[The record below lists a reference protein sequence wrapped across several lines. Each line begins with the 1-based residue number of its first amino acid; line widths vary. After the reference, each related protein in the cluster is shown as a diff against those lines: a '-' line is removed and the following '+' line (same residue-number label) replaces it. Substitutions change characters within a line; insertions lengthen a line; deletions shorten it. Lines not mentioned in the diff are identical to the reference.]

1 MTPRVPSPMPLREI
15 SAYSGHRTALPLP
28 QRDPQPRPQPSEQR
42 GHQSVSA
49 VVLAFWVPI
58 AALAFRLIS
67 SLTGNAAY
75 VLVAFWALLG
85 PRQAVVALYL
95 CWFFNVLN
103 HGLVPVA
110 GMASMLRHAIT
121 ACAFLSVMFHSAFR
135 TRRNTGLL
143 LPLTFLLCGF
153 LIVHS
158 MLFSEQV
165 DVSVMKSISFTMTVT
180 GLALGWASMSDRD
193 REITER
199 FIFGSLGLIAIASIP
214 LVATPIGYFRNGQGF
229 QGIQVHP
236 QGFGPTMG
244 AFGALLIAQAFTDR
258 KLRVWKAA
266 LLALA
271 LVWVYLSKARIGA
284 LALVAG
290 VVLGIGS
297 EIVRSWLAAH
307 PARNPLRRSR
317 LAAATVVA
325 VVVGLAIAPLVADQ
339 VMEFITKGSAAESV
353 YEAAIKSRGGKIDE
367 MMRNIERSPLLGTG
381 FGVLSGADYFAL
393 VRDPIFGLPV
403 MATVEKG
410 VLPIAI
416 VEETGVVGALF
427 TYPWLI
433 MLVIRAI
440 RGGVVPGTV
449 CWSVLITNL
458 AEASLFAPG
467 GQGML
472 QLMLALWAATAPPV
486 AAPIAVPQ
494 RRALPAAA

>member
-1 MTPRVPSPMPLREI
+1 MMTVRRPSVAAESRPVVPLR
-15 SAYSGHRTALPLP
+15 SVDMKSQKVQQVPCAVPTA
-28 QRDPQPRPQPSEQR
+28 
-42 GHQSVSA
+42 SA
-49 VVLAFWVPI
+49 VVLAFWVP
-58 AALAFRLIS
+58 AVALIMRLIS
-67 SLTGNAAY
+67 GLSGNAAY
-75 VLVAFWALLG
+75 GLIAFWALLG

-103 HGLVPVA
+103 HGVAPVA
-110 GMASMLRHAIT
+110 GMAAILRHAIT
-121 ACAFLSVMFHSAFR
+121 AAAFVSVIFHSGFR
-135 TRRNTGLL
+135 TRRPTGLL
-143 LPLTFLLCGF
+143 LPLTFVLCGF

-158 MLFSEQV
+158 MLFSEQA
-165 DVSVMKSISFTMTVT
+165 DVSVMKAISFTMTVT
-180 GLALGWASMSDRD
+180 GIALGWASMSERD
-193 REITER
+193 RALTER
-199 FIFGSLGLIAIASIP
+199 FMFGSLGLIAIVSIP
-214 LVATPIGYFRNGQGF
+214 LVAHPIGYFRNGRGF

-258 KLRVWKAA
+258 NLRLWKAA
-266 LLALA
+266 LLAIA
-271 LVWVYLSKARIGA
+271 VVWVYLSQARIGA

-297 EIVRSWLAAH
+297 ELVRSWLATH
-307 PARNPLRRSR
+307 PARNPLRRFR
-317 LAAATVVA
+317 LAAASLVA
-325 VVVGLAIAPLVADQ
+325 VVVGLAIAPLVADK

-353 YEAAIKSRGGKIDE
+353 YEAAIKSRGGKIEE
-367 MMRNIERSPLLGTG
+367 MMANIERNPILGTG

-410 VLPIAI
+410 VLPVAI
-416 VEETGVVGALF
+416 VEETGVLGALF

-433 MLVIRAI
+433 MLIIRAV

-458 AEASLFAPG
+458 AEACLFAPG

-494 RRALPAAA
+494 RRSLPAAA